1 MGGICGT
8 HGLSHALHSM
18 ASATGRRRAAVWR
31 GMAAVAVTFGRLGE
45 CHGCA
50 LDGAM
55 SLMDLRYVPFQ
66 RASSYWSKPSK
77 LTRVILES
85 SKP

>member
-45 CHGCA
+45 CYGCA
-50 LDGAM
+50 LRWRDGLAIR
-55 SLMDLRYVPFQ
+55 SFSTSIELLVKTDEGHI
-66 RASSYWSKPSK
+66 
-77 LTRVILES
+77 RV
-85 SKP
+85 